1 MKKFLVFIL
10 SLFCVFCLSG
20 CQKEPSLLDN
30 LSELRSNVYFGDNEN
45 YSIKAVYGFKEK
57 NKAYDGKIGE
67 PIYKLSFKLN
77 GYQDQVDYT
86 LSFDF
91 NGKTYE
97 GKFNFDPI
105 RNCLSLDIEI
115 EDFNLNEFTVNLKK
129 ESTVNTI
136 TLKSIVPENTLDYKT
151 ALLKLIENQP
161 DLINSYKSENGYNL
175 EIQMRITVKKD
186 KPYWFVGLTSTSGDH
201 KVLLLDGYTGNALAV
216 RDVF

>member
-1 MKKFLVFIL
+1 MKRILVVFLSLLCIL
-10 SLFCVFCLSG
+10 SLSG
-20 CQKEPSLLDN
+20 CKKDPSLVDN
-30 LSELRSNVYFGDNEN
+30 LSELRSNVYFGEHEN

-57 NKAYDGKIGE
+57 TKAYDGKIGE

-86 LSFDF
+86 LSFNF
-91 NGKTYE
+91 NGKSYE
-97 GKFNFDPI
+97 EKFNFDPV
-105 RNCLSLDIEI
+105 RNCLMLDIEI
-115 EDFNLNEFTVNLKK
+115 DNFNLNEFTVNLKK
-129 ESTVNTI
+129 ESQIIPI

-151 ALLKLIENQP
+151 ALLKLMENQP
-161 DLINSYKSENGYNL
+161 DLINSYKSEKGYDL